1 MDAHV
6 FTLRDLEEARRRGRH
21 LRSRRAAVE
30 MRSHLLALVLLA
42 ACWLARSLL
51 LH

>member
-21 LRSRRAAVE
+21 LRSRRAAAE
-30 MRSHLLALVLLA
+30 MRSHLIVFALLA
-42 ACWLARSLL
+42 GCWLARTLL